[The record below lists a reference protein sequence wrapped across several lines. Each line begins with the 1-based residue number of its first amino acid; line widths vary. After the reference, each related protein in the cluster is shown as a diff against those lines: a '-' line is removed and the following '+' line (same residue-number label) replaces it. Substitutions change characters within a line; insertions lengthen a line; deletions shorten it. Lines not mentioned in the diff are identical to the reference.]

1 MPWRYCG
8 ALNSTITSKMY
19 FYRFLWESLLKKSAC
34 VNKKSAG
41 DQKPQARQGYSG
53 GIFIGGVSPQDVAAG
68 IRYPE
73 AGMAAVNR

>member
-1 MPWRYCG
+1 M
-8 ALNSTITSKMY
+8 
-19 FYRFLWESLLKKSAC
+19 FFLMLFMESLLMKSAC

-53 GIFIGGVSPQDVAAG
+53 GISPQDLAAG
-68 IRYPE
+68 IRDPE